1 MKKLLLSASSVTVLV
16 MVINFGFKIYLSHR
30 MDKETL
36 AVFYTFMDV
45 VSIVL
50 MLFSGF
56 KDSLVKAY
64 DDGVIEKVF
73 NWYLRVFWS
82 GFVLSLCVIGIF
94 YEMFGLDEPFQYFA
108 LMAFASSVAIFVSYV
123 NVAYKNYKVMLL
135 ENFVATTGL
144 IISYL
149 ILKELLNGFFV
160 LFYSFLASMAV
171 RFAYLMIL
179 KNFSFV
185 FKVHTFDSDVKL
197 FLKNSLFSS
206 LMYFFSG
213 LFISLSSVILLKFY
227 HDPNVLGDFQ
237 VVVKSIFF
245 SLVAVF
251 VFPLNTYMFPEI
263 SKLISQQKFRAVKH
277 LERKLLKYLA
287 VFFVLLLIGTFFTK
301 FVIAFVF
308 PETYWESYKMLNMM
322 LPFLPFIAYTTFA
335 LNIIKGANRFGLALV
350 VRICGSIVF
359 FMAVFLLYL
368 LGFDAIY
375 IVVALNLAFVS
386 MAGLSFY
393 YKRQIV

>member
-16 MVINFGFKIYLSHR
+16 MVINFGFKVYLSR
-30 MDKETL
+30 QIDKESL
-36 AVFYTFMDV
+36 AIFYTFMDV
-45 VSIVL
+45 VSVVL

-82 GFVLSLCVIGIF
+82 GFVISLGVIGIF
-94 YEMFGLDEPFQYFA
+94 YEMFGLEEPFGYFA
-108 LMAFASSVAIFVSYV
+108 LIAFASSVAIFVSYV
-123 NVAYKNYKVMLL
+123 NVAYKNYKVMLF
-135 ENFVATTGL
+135 ENFVTTMGV

-149 ILKELLNGFFV
+149 ILKEFLNGFFV
-160 LFYSFLASMAV
+160 LFYSFLASMLA
-171 RFAYLMIL
+171 RFFYLMIF

-185 FKVHTFDSDVKL
+185 FKVHMFDTDVKL

-206 LMYFFSG
+206 LMYLFSG
-213 LFISLSSVILLKFY
+213 LFISLSSVVLLKLY
-227 HDPNVLGDFQ
+227 HDPNILGDFQ
-237 VVVKSIFF
+237 VVVKSVFF

-263 SKLISQQKFRAVKH
+263 SKLISQQKFGAVKH
-277 LERKLLKYLA
+277 LERKLLKYLT
-287 VFFVLLLIGTFFTK
+287 VFFVVLVIGTFFTK
-301 FVIAFVF
+301 FVISFVF
-308 PETYWESYKMLNMM
+308 PETYWKSYKMLNMM

-335 LNIIKGANRFGLALV
+335 LNIIKGANRFGLALL

-368 LGFDAIY
+368 LDYGAVY

>member
-1 MKKLLLSASSVTVLV
+1 
-16 MVINFGFKIYLSHR
+16 MVI
-30 MDKETL
+30 
-36 AVFYTFMDV
+36 
-45 VSIVL
+45 
-50 MLFSGF
+50 
-56 KDSLVKAY
+56 
-64 DDGVIEKVF
+64 
-73 NWYLRVFWS
+73 
-82 GFVLSLCVIGIF
+82 
-94 YEMFGLDEPFQYFA
+94 
-108 LMAFASSVAIFVSYV
+108 
-123 NVAYKNYKVMLL
+123 
-135 ENFVATTGL
+135 
-144 IISYL
+144 
-149 ILKELLNGFFV
+149 
-160 LFYSFLASMAV
+160 
-171 RFAYLMIL
+171 RFAYLLMF

-213 LFISLSSVILLKFY
+213 LFISLSSVVLLKLY

-263 SKLISQQKFRAVKH
+263 SKLISQQKFGAVKYV
-277 LERKLLKYLA
+277 ERKLLKYLA
-287 VFFVLLLIGTFFTK
+287 VFFVLLVIGTFFTK
-301 FVIAFVF
+301 YVISFVF
-308 PETYWESYKMLNMM
+308 PEAYWESYKMLNMM

-335 LNIIKGANRFGLALV
+335 LNIIKGANRFGLALL

-359 FMAVFLLYL
+359 FTAVFLLYL
-368 LGFDAIY
+368 LDFDAIG